1 MENKPLK
8 LTEVYETKVYTRNER
23 NEFGVWERT
32 QKELRYPRAVNNL
45 STGLRLVNVMID
57 SFFYYYIFPLVV
69 GYITI
74 LTEMPLIILIYLFTF
89 PVYYILCEFFFQKTI
104 GKVFTRSIVVDEYGN
119 KPDFKTI
126 VVRSVIRFIP
136 FEWFSFINQ
145 SRGWH
150 DRWTNTFVITQ
161 AELNEIK
168 ELQKDPDNLIP

>member
-1 MENKPLK
+1 MKDKPLK

-23 NEFGVWERT
+23 NGFGVWERT
-32 QKELRYPRAVNNL
+32 QKELRYPRPVNNL

-57 SFFYYYIFPLVV
+57 SFFYYYVFPLVV

-74 LTEMPLIILIYLFTF
+74 LTETPLVILIYLFTF
-89 PVYYILCEFFFQKTI
+89 PIYYILCETLFQKTI

-136 FEWFSFINQ
+136 FEWFSFVNN

-150 DRWTNTFVITQ
+150 DRWTNTYVITQ
-161 AELNEIK
+161 TELGEIK
-168 ELQKDPDNLIP
+168 ELQKDPQNLVP